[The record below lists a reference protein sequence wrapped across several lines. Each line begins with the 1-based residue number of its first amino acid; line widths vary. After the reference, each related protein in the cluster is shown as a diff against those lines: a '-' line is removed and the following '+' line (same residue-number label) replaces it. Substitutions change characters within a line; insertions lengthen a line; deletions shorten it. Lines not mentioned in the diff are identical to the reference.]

1 MFFSQLR
8 YNLFYRQQIQ
18 EVNWQRKSLQTNG
31 GEQLRDLESRW
42 VSLVSHNYEIEQA
55 CTMAEEILNSMQ

>member
-1 MFFSQLR
+1 MTIH
-8 YNLFYRQQIQ
+8 FYFRQAIQ

-55 CTMAEEILNSMQ
+55 CTLAEEILNSI